1 MTPSPNW
8 FATLALLFWPIVVL
22 WVYYTR
28 PINQATLWT
37 ILGAQ
42 LLLPVGAAI
51 KFPGVPQFDK
61 TSIPNLAALI
71 GCMLV
76 ARSPLR
82 VWSRFGFPEALLLMS
97 LVGPF
102 ITAQLNTDPIFL
114 VGHILPALDHYDALS
129 TVVAQFLFLLPFF
142 LGRQLLRS
150 SADTEVILRTLVIAG
165 LIYSLPILFELRVSP
180 QLHYW
185 LYGYYPHEFIQQM
198 RDGGYRAMVFMN
210 HGLMVAF
217 FVMTTVVAA
226 AALWRM
232 RANLLRLQPAGTVA
246 YLSAILVLCKSAAPM
261 IYGSA
266 LVPLVRFT
274 KPRFQLLIATVLV
287 STALAYPMLRATGLF
302 PTSSLI
308 NVSKSISR
316 DRADSLAFRF
326 ENEDRLLE
334 RASHRFLFGWG
345 RWGRSGIYDP
355 ESGKGTSVTDGRWI
369 ITIGAFGLFG
379 FLAEFGLLV
388 FPVFHAAS
396 ALKYARSMYDK
407 VNLAALGLIVA
418 INVVDL
424 LPNAALTP
432 WTWLLAGALLGR
444 AEALHAFA
452 HHRIRFEHHANVKLV
467 GRAPRALRPIH
478 PRRRK

>member
-8 FATLALLFWPIVVL
+8 VATFVLLFWPIVAL
-22 WVYYTR
+22 WLYYTR
-28 PINQATLWT
+28 PVNQATLWT

-302 PTSSLI
+302 PTSSL
-308 NVSKSISR
+308 
-316 DRADSLAFRF
+316 
-326 ENEDRLLE
+326 
-334 RASHRFLFGWG
+334 
-345 RWGRSGIYDP
+345 
-355 ESGKGTSVTDGRWI
+355 
-369 ITIGAFGLFG
+369 
-379 FLAEFGLLV
+379 
-388 FPVFHAAS
+388 
-396 ALKYARSMYDK
+396 
-407 VNLAALGLIVA
+407 
-418 INVVDL
+418 
-424 LPNAALTP
+424 
-432 WTWLLAGALLGR
+432 
-444 AEALHAFA
+444 
-452 HHRIRFEHHANVKLV
+452 
-467 GRAPRALRPIH
+467 
-478 PRRRK
+478 